1 MISAKLVLSERE
13 GSAELGAEHFAKLK
27 AAFAPRLG

>member
-13 GSAELGAEHFAKLK
+13 SAELGAEHFADLK